1 MLNILL
7 ITGWGMGTAVLH
19 PLKHALEQHDIQ
31 VELIDIFPAQKA
43 EVLAQ
48 YIEKARGADV
58 LMGWSLGGELAM
70 LLADAI
76 YQQHGEVKPL
86 ITLASNPSF
95 VAHSHWHCAMPK
107 ETFQTFQESFQ
118 RLPAQTLKRFIAL
131 VAMGS
136 ASAKEQQ
143 KMLQQLQDQPDHQ
156 LLQDGLELLAQLNLV
171 EQLEHY
177 PGAQLHLY
185 AEQDALVPHQIV
197 AKMQK
202 LPAKNLQ
209 VKVLKQAAHS
219 FPCFETDWT
228 VQQILAFCADWQKN

>member
-1 MLNILL
+1 
-7 ITGWGMGTAVLH
+7 
-19 PLKHALEQHDIQ
+19 
-31 VELIDIFPAQKA
+31 
-43 EVLAQ
+43 
-48 YIEKARGADV
+48 
-58 LMGWSLGGELAM
+58 
-70 LLADAI
+70 
-76 YQQHGEVKPL
+76 
-86 ITLASNPSF
+86 
-95 VAHSHWHCAMPK
+95 
-107 ETFQTFQESFQ
+107 
-118 RLPAQTLKRFIAL
+118 
-131 VAMGS
+131 MGS

-156 LLQDGLELLAQLNLV
+156 LLQGGLELLAQLNLV

-177 PGAQLHLY
+177 PGSQLHLY